1 MSTSGAAVA
10 ISSVALAEAS
20 AAKTEACK
28 ATVKTYKPETATVA
42 EMRGYAECVQRLHP
56 NDLPSGAVI
65 AIKIA
70 IVLVLIGAIVGAWKS
85 YKDRDYFGW
94 FDVSMGFVMGATAVA
109 AILFVGALVLA
120 GVGFLFT

>member
-1 MSTSGAAVA
+1 MSTSGAAVV
-10 ISSVALAEAS
+10 ISSVALAEAI

-56 NDLPSGAVI
+56 NDLPGGALIVV
-65 AIKIA
+65 KVA
-70 IVLVLIGAIVGAWKS
+70 IVLVLLGAVVGAWKS
-85 YKDRDYFGW
+85 YRERGYFGW
-94 FDVSMGFVMGATAVA
+94 FDVAMGFVMGATAVA
-109 AILFVGALVLA
+109 AILFVGVLVLA